1 MVRLLR
7 NSEVGGT
14 PPPAPL
20 EKGYMEM
27 RRTVSLLGSVAV
39 AVVLCLALV
48 LFAGA
53 YTQQNGRPTAE
64 AQTVAKPNIVFIFTD
79 DMRASDLDKVV
90 NGQYVMRN
98 TQNLLVK
105 HGVKFT
111 KPWVTRSLCC
121 PSRATVLRGQYAHN
135 HTVWTN
141 VNPSGG
147 FWRFYDLGLENS
159 TIATWL
165 DGAGY
170 DTILIGKYLN
180 RYGLARN
187 GSYAPTTY
195 VPPGWDRWHAW
206 EGTYN
211 SDTSYDINENGRIVT
226 YSRSQIHD
234 TDLHANTAVD
244 FIKSTAGGAPFFMYL
259 SPNAPHK
266 PAYSASRH
274 ANLFTDTPLPRPS
287 SFNEADVSDKPTWVQ
302 NKPLLSST
310 KIRELTNL
318 YRQRL
323 RALKSV
329 DDMVG
334 RVVGALSEIGEL
346 SNTYIVLTSDNG
358 YYLGE
363 HRLEEKAAAYNAA
376 PRIPLVIRGPGAP
389 AGVSRSQM
397 ALNNDFAPTFA
408 LWAGVTPPPFVDGRS
423 LKPLLTTSPPP
434 WRSAFLIEHR
444 KAPEEFAFVKAIPN
458 YDAVR
463 TPQYS
468 YVEYATGEKELYDLN
483 ADPTELTNIYNSASP
498 TLISNL
504 QARLSALKS
513 CAGWDASAATSCKKA
528 EGGS

>member
-105 HGVKFT
+105 QGVKFT

-159 TIATWL
+159 TIATW
-165 DGAGY
+165 
-170 DTILIGKYLN
+170 
-180 RYGLARN
+180 
-187 GSYAPTTY
+187 
-195 VPPGWDRWHAW
+195 HAW

-234 TDLHANTAVD
+234 TDLHANTAMD

-259 SPNAPHK
+259 
-266 PAYSASRH
+266 
-274 ANLFTDTPLPRPS
+274 
-287 SFNEADVSDKPTWVQ
+287 
-302 NKPLLSST
+302 
-310 KIRELTNL
+310 
-318 YRQRL
+318 
-323 RALKSV
+323 
-329 DDMVG
+329 
-334 RVVGALSEIGEL
+334 
-346 SNTYIVLTSDNG
+346 
-358 YYLGE
+358 
-363 HRLEEKAAAYNAA
+363 
-376 PRIPLVIRGPGAP
+376 
-389 AGVSRSQM
+389 
-397 ALNNDFAPTFA
+397 
-408 LWAGVTPPPFVDGRS
+408 
-423 LKPLLTTSPPP
+423 
-434 WRSAFLIEHR
+434 
-444 KAPEEFAFVKAIPN
+444 
-458 YDAVR
+458 
-463 TPQYS
+463 
-468 YVEYATGEKELYDLN
+468 
-483 ADPTELTNIYNSASP
+483 
-498 TLISNL
+498 
-504 QARLSALKS
+504 
-513 CAGWDASAATSCKKA
+513 
-528 EGGS
+528 